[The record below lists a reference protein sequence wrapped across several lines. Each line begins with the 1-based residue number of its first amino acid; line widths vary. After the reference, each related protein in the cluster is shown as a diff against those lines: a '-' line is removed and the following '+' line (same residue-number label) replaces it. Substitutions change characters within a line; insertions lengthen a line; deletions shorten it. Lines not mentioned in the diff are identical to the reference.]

1 MAAVNSVFFRQG
13 LYMLRNLQEILL
25 FWIRISDLFY
35 FRTEIET
42 YI

>member
-1 MAAVNSVFFRQG
+1 MAAVNSVFLCQG

-25 FWIRISDLFY
+25 FWIHISDLFY
-35 FRTEIET
+35 FKTEIET